1 MRKSSGVVFDEI
13 NAKIA
18 DSADVA
24 GAYMISKLPFTPK
37 SSITFPMLPRKLI
50 NSWNTE
56 CTVTRNILQ
65 LDLMHWDQQLEE
77 VLCEIFLNMFQW
89 LLIAYNQT
97 SLVDGYGKNKEY
109 AIISQDLTIKSFQEP
124 ILNHSL

>member
-1 MRKSSGVVFDEI
+1 MYCHMEYI
-13 NAKIA
+13 EYIA
-18 DSADVA
+18 
-24 GAYMISKLPFTPK
+24 
-37 SSITFPMLPRKLI
+37 
-50 NSWNTE
+50 
-56 CTVTRNILQ
+56 
-65 LDLMHWDQQLEE
+65 MHWDQQLEE

-97 SLVDGYGKNKEY
+97 SLVDGYGKNKGY